1 MRTQMLNGLA
11 ASVAALDS
19 LMERFPNLPAA
30 DVNVNVS
37 TFSPDRLGLSFHGDR
52 GEKNFEIWRS
62 ALGIS
67 YAAVSREQEIDG
79 PLTWL
84 IAETTLGGVTV
95 RLIGY
100 RERQAAAEQLAPCE
114 VAT

>member
-1 MRTQMLNGLA
+1 MRTQTMNGLA
-11 ASVAALDS
+11 AAVAALDS
-19 LMERFPNLPAA
+19 LVERFPDLPAA
-30 DVNVNVS
+30 DVNVS
-37 TFSPDRLGLSFHGDR
+37 TFYPDRLVLSFHGDR
-52 GEKNFEIWRS
+52 GEKNFEVWRS

-67 YAAVSREQEIDG
+67 YAAVSREQEIGG

-84 IAETTLGGVTV
+84 IAETTVGGVTV

-100 RERQAAAEQLAPCE
+100 GERQAAAEQLAPCE